1 MKHLF
6 LRMFGRGFQLGP
18 DPLGFFRQ
26 WRRAAGDFT
35 PTVNERFSRGAPG
48 ESYAKLN
55 AEHQCAMAI
64 SVVTNPKLRAGR
76 LVEMAVG
83 FSATDLAR
91 NSGFRKFLA
100 HMGDLVV
107 VG

>member
-1 MKHLF
+1 MQHLF
-6 LRMFGRGFQLGP
+6 FRMFGFGFWFRP
-18 DPLGFFRQ
+18 HPFGFLRQ
-26 WRRAAGDFT
+26 WRGAARDFT
-35 PTVNERFSRGAPG
+35 PAVNERFSRRAPG
-48 ESYAKLN
+48 EPYAQLN

-64 SVVTNPKLRAGR
+64 SVVTDPKLRAGR

-83 FSATDLAR
+83 FSTTDLAR

-100 HMGDLVV
+100 HMGDLAV